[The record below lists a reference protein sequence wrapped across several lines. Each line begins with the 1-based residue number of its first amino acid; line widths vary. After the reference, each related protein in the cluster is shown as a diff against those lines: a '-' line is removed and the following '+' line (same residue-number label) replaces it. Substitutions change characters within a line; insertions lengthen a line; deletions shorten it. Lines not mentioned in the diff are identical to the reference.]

1 MFKGFYNLSSG
12 MLSQNRRL
20 DVVANNMTNV
30 STAGYK
36 ADRYTDSTFQ
46 EFVISRVGNKDKSSS
61 QELGGASY
69 ILAPS
74 RLYTDYSQGAPD
86 VTGLPLDF
94 SISGEGFFAIQS
106 GGGTAY
112 TRAGNFSLDNEG
124 YLCLPGEGRV
134 LDPRGN
140 PISLGTDRIQADAR
154 GNLYQEEGGA
164 FLGQLGVFSFA
175 DNEALAR
182 NPRGLFEGGGARP
195 VADAALQWKSVERSN
210 VDLVGQMVE
219 MLASQR
225 SLQSAAQL
233 TKMYDQVMGKAA
245 TDLGSV

>member
-46 EFVISRVGNKDKSSS
+46 EFVVSRVGNKDKTSP
-61 QELGGASY
+61 QALGNASY

-74 RLYTDYSQGAPD
+74 RLYTDYTQGTPE

-94 SISGEGFFAIQS
+94 AIAGEGFFAIGS
-106 GGGTAY
+106 DNGTAY

-124 YLCLPGEGRV
+124 YLCLPAEGRV
-134 LDPRGN
+134 LDSGGN
-140 PISLGTDRIQADAR
+140 PIQLGTDRIQADAQ
-154 GNLYQEEGGA
+154 GNLYEEDTGT
-164 FLGQLGVFSFA
+164 FLGQLGVFAFA
-175 DNEALAR
+175 DNTALAR
-182 NPRGLFEGGGARP
+182 NPRGLFVGGGAVP
-195 VADAALQWKSVERSN
+195 AANAAIHWKSIERSN
-210 VDLVGQMVE
+210 VDLVQQMVE

-233 TKMYDQVMGKAA
+233 TKMYDQVMGKTA

>member
-1 MFKGFYNLSSG
+1 MFKGFYNLTSG

-46 EFVISRVGNKDKSSS
+46 EFVLNRVGNKDKTSP
-61 QELGGASY
+61 QALGNASY

-74 RLYTDYSQGAPD
+74 RLYTDYSQGAPE

-94 SISGEGFFAIQS
+94 AISGEGFFAVRRDN
-106 GGGTAY
+106 GTAY
-112 TRAGNFSLDNEG
+112 TRAGSFSLDNEG
-124 YLCLPGEGRV
+124 YLCLPAEGRV
-134 LDPRGN
+134 LDPSGR
-140 PISLGTDRIQADAR
+140 PIQLGTDHIQADAQ
-154 GNLYQEEGGA
+154 GNIYQEETGEL
-164 FLGQLGVFSFA
+164 LGRVGIFAFA
-175 DNEALAR
+175 DNAALAR
-182 NPRGLFEGGGARP
+182 NPRGLFEGDGAAL
-195 VADAALQWKSVERSN
+195 VTDAAIHWKSVERSN
-210 VDLVGQMVE
+210 VDLVQQMVE

>member
-30 STAGYK
+30 STTGYK

-46 EFVISRVGNKDKSSS
+46 EFVLHRVGNKDKSSA

-74 RLYTDYSQGAPD
+74 RLYTDYSQGAPGI
-86 VTGLPLDF
+86 TGLPLDF
-94 SISGEGFFAIQS
+94 AISGEGFFAIQ
-106 GGGTAY
+106 GNGGTAY
-112 TRAGNFSLDNEG
+112 TRAGSFSLDDEG
-124 YLCLPGEGRV
+124 YLCLPAEGRV
-134 LDPRGN
+134 LDPNGN
-140 PISLGTDRIQADAR
+140 PLLLGTDRIQADAQGR
-154 GNLYQEEGGA
+154 ILEEGTELP
-164 FLGQLGVFSFA
+164 LGQLGVFTFA
-175 DNEALAR
+175 DNGALAR
-182 NPRGLFEGGGARP
+182 NPRGLFVGGGATP
-195 VADAALQWKSVERSN
+195 LAEAAIQWKAVEHSN

-245 TDLGSV
+245 NDLGSV

>member
-46 EFVISRVGNKDKSSS
+46 EHVISRVGNKDKASS
-61 QELGGASY
+61 QELGNASY

-74 RLYTDYSQGAPD
+74 HLYTDYSQGAPD
-86 VTGLPLDF
+86 ITGLPLDF
-94 SISGEGFFAIQS
+94 SISGAGFFAIQTGS
-106 GGGTAY
+106 GTAY

-134 LDPRGN
+134 LDPTGK
-140 PISLGTDRIQADAR
+140 PIRLGTDRIQADAQ
-154 GNLYQEEGGA
+154 GNLYQEETA
-164 FLGQLGVFSFA
+164 APLGRLGVFSFA
-175 DNEALAR
+175 DNDALAR
-182 NPRGLFEGGGARP
+182 NSRGLFEGGGAQP
-195 VADAALQWKSVERSN
+195 VADAAIQWKSVEHSN

>member
-20 DVVANNMTNV
+20 DVVSNNMTNV

-46 EFVISRVGNKDKSSS
+46 EFVISRVGNKDKSSP

-106 GGGTAY
+106 EGGTAY
-112 TRAGNFSLDNEG
+112 TRAGNFSLDDQG
-124 YLCLPGEGRV
+124 YLCLPGEDRV
-134 LDPRGN
+134 LDPSGK
-140 PISLGTDRIQADAR
+140 PIHLGTDRIQADAQ
-154 GNLYQEEGGA
+154 GNLHQEEDGA
-164 FLGQLGVFSFA
+164 FLGRLGVFSFA
-175 DNEALAR
+175 DNGSLAR
-182 NPRGLFEGGGARP
+182 NARGLFEGNGAQP
-195 VADAALQWKSVERSN
+195 LGASAVQWKSLERSN

-225 SLQSAAQL
+225 TLQSAAQL